1 MKPIQEFLIELNTC
15 KSINGGNL
23 EVLDSEKKD
32 YGDGDTMSSTK
43 KDVDTTSGDTYWKDY
58 QLLVSL

>member
-58 QLLVSL
+58 QLLISL